1 MTKGKQDQD
10 LIMTTVR
17 APREFW
23 AKVRTRAFKE
33 NISVGELV
41 LKALDAY
48 LKREGGK

>member
-1 MTKGKQDQD
+1 MTKGKQH
-10 LIMTTVR
+10 LIMTTIR

-23 AKVRTRAFKE
+23 SKVRTQAFEE

-41 LKALDAY
+41 LKALAAY